1 MTAVPEPL
9 WSNPKPDLAE
19 CVCGCGLV
27 GRPRVKQWADG
38 LGPHVKRCPCR
49 RCSGGRHKARA
60 GVRERRIARDTG
72 GQRSE
77 LSGALSGYDGRAG
90 LDVWE
95 ETTNKAITR
104 GFFRWWDGKGVQA
117 KVERLYG
124 LGGVRRHLVLEEPES
139 KRRMVITP
147 YEDWCQLVEDA
158 AGF

>member
-1 MTAVPEPL
+1 MTVPLPI
-9 WSNPKPDLAE
+9 WSDPKPDLE
-19 CVCGCGLV
+19 PCVCGCEKI
-27 GRPRVKQWADG
+27 GRPRRRAWNDG
-38 LGPHVKRCPCR
+38 LGPHVKACGCR
-49 RCSGGRHKARA
+49 RCEGGRHKGRA
-60 GVRERRIARDTG
+60 GIRERRIAKDTG

-104 GFFRWWDGKGVQA
+104 GFFRWFNGKGVQA

-124 LGGVRRHLVLEEPES
+124 LGGVRRHLILEDSES
-139 KRRMVITP
+139 KQRMVVTP